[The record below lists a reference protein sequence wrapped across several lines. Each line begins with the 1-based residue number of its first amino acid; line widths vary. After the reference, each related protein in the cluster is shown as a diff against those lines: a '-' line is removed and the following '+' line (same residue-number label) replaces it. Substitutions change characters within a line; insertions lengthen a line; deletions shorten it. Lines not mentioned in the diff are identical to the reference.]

1 MGYKLDG
8 GRKWLMHGKER
19 DAKEG
24 DSNFI
29 KFCSA
34 CSKVSVRGFKDV
46 TPCVLIDGNGL
57 YIPVASI
64 SYSENRSSMF
74 F

>member
-1 MGYKLDG
+1 
-8 GRKWLMHGKER
+8 MHGKEC

-24 DSNFI
+24 ESNFI
-29 KFCSA
+29 NFCSA

-46 TPCVLIDGNGL
+46 TPCVLIDGNVL
-57 YIPVASI
+57 YVPVASI
-64 SYSENRSSMF
+64 FYSEYRSRMF